1 MSDTITL
8 LKGLLFTK
16 PTTAD
21 VYTQDL
27 DAPTSAVKQ
36 ILYDI
41 PDCVN
46 LSGAMVIFN
55 GAWDPDGGRY
65 HVRVRE
71 TKCTGVAGTP
81 TKSQNTQS
89 LEWTTVTPPAVQAS
103 AEIDLTGVYSCALH
117 IEICQSSVTANTTGL
132 EVIVAV
138 RKKATVDCWTY
149 LPSMLV
155 LAQAAATKSDVKT
168 ETLAGQTVLAVTDP
182 ATGNLNHLGKQIFLE
197 DTVTI
202 AQCEV
207 AFLVSQTG
215 D

>member
-8 LKGLLFTK
+8 LDGLLFTK

-27 DAPTSAVKQ
+27 DGVSCVKQ

-46 LSGAMVIFN
+46 LSGAQVIFN
-55 GAWDPDGGRY
+55 GAYDPDGGRY
-65 HVRVRE
+65 HVRVLA
-71 TKCTGVAGTP
+71 TKCTGAIIGVPSKT
-81 TKSQNTQS
+81 QNTIA
-89 LEWTTVTPPAVQAS
+89 LGWTTVTPPAVVKS
-103 AEIDLTGVYSCALH
+103 AEIDLTGIPSCALH
-117 IEICQSSVTANTTGL
+117 IAVCQSSGTANTTGL
-132 EVIVAV
+132 EVIVRV
-138 RKKATVDCWTY
+138 RKKATVDEWTT
-149 LPSMLV
+149 LPSMIV
-155 LAQAAATKSDVKT
+155 LAAVAATKSDVGA
-168 ETLAGQTVLAVTDP
+168 ETAAGQTVLGVTNP
-182 ATGNLNHLGKQIFLE
+182 ATGNLNHLGKLIFIE

-207 AFLVSQTG
+207 AFLVSQSG